1 MIKQEY
7 FNIKCLKVPNT
18 VVRFKD
24 IGGVGFRM
32 LSSNIFTR
40 KTVK

>member
-1 MIKQEY
+1 MIKQKY

-24 IGGVGFRM
+24 IGDIGR
-32 LSSNIFTR
+32 I
-40 KTVK
+40 

>member
-18 VVRFKD
+18 VRFKD

-32 LSSNIFTR
+32 LSSNIFIR